1 MKISKDKLA
10 KIISESITQN
20 VSEDTNNFNPYDYSF
35 NGMSDEEFN
44 SFYEDEDE
52 AEMERQLI
60 DLMSDGERLF
70 RNMKDVIEGSN
81 FYLKNQD
88 NERIKK
94 YIEKI
99 NNITDLIEGFWR

>member
-1 MKISKDKLA
+1 MASLQTDIIEIYNALSVFSKQV
-10 KIISESITQN
+10 IESEEPRPIN
-20 VSEDTNNFNPYDYSF
+20 VWF
-35 NGMSDEEFN
+35 DEEFN

-81 FYLKNQD
+81 FYLKNKD